1 MGWAYSIFT
10 TSSKCCL
17 PKYLQSANCILVEE
31 QGWAYSIFT
40 TSSKCCLPKYLQSA
54 NCILVEEWDG
64 HIQILHH
71 LQNVVSPNIFNPQ
84 IVYLLK
90 NGMGIFNF
98 YNIFKMLSP
107 QISSICKLYTC

>member
-1 MGWAYSIFT
+1 MGWSYSNFT
-10 TSSKCCL
+10 
-17 PKYLQSANCILVEE
+17 P
-31 QGWAYSIFT
+31 
-40 TSSKCCLPKYLQSA
+40 SSKCCLPKYLQSA

-64 HIQILHH
+64 HIQFLQHLQNVVSPNIFNPQIVYLLKNRDGHIQFLQH

-98 YNIFKMLSP
+98 YN
-107 QISSICKLYTC
+107 